1 MVTPARC
8 ERPEFPGES
17 PHVLSPGVS
26 CCLTVMMIGDFIELS
41 LPNLLYMKNLKL
53 GIKCI
58 PKIPTI

>member
-8 ERPEFPGES
+8 ERPEFPGVS
-17 PHVLSPGVS
+17 PHDLSPGVS
-26 CCLTVMMIGDFIELS
+26 CLTVMMIGDFIELS

-58 PKIPTI
+58 PKILTI